1 METIDRIRR
10 FTREPLESDKNKRIW
25 EKYQKTLISY
35 IEQEENLLNSGRNSI
50 VGKDKA
56 HQERIVKAL
65 TKPIT
70 IIRKM
75 VKLQKLIK
83 IKKNLDAMLK
93 NLASVEKSIDQLT
106 QLLGP
111 TAYPKFGQVIL
122 PGTGSK
128 QINSIRT
135 VSEQ

>member
-70 IIRKM
+70 TIREM
-75 VKLQKLIK
+75 VQLQEHLEL
-83 IKKNLDAMLK
+83 KKTLNATVEK
-93 NLASVEKSIDQLT
+93 LASIEKSVDKLKQLIEL
-106 QLLGP
+106 Q
-111 TAYPKFGQVIL
+111 AYPKFGQVIL
-122 PGTGSK
+122 PGTGNE
-128 QINSIRT
+128 QINKCRMRS
-135 VSEQ
+135 